1 MYEPYNSFMLRFI
14 LPIISLL
21 LIFNACTDRQ
31 QPLTELIDE
40 QLSFAAEQ
48 YKGMHAIVPAD
59 RLPRSTHME
68 TGELVTSDSRWW
80 CSGFFPGSLWYLY
93 DYTGDEVL
101 KEMAM
106 ARTALIEKEQYN
118 TGTHDLGFMIN
129 NSFGNGLRIAGIE
142 AYKPVMINGAY
153 SLMTRYNETVGCIK
167 SWDHGNWTFPVIID
181 NMMNL
186 EYLMWA
192 FRETGD
198 TTFYNVCISHS
209 EKTMDNH
216 FRDDY
221 SSCHLVDYDTITGEV
236 LGHQTVQGYADES
249 AWARGQAWGFYGFVT
264 MFRETGD
271 IRYLEQA
278 VRIADFMI
286 NHPNMPEDGVPYW
299 DFNAPDIPDAKRDA
313 SAGAILASGLIEL
326 SGYAA
331 AEDAETY
338 LDFAEKTVRSLASP
352 AYRADVGANNYFIL
366 KHSVGHLPKNS
377 EVDVPLTYADYYF
390 IEALMRLNALN

>member
-1 MYEPYNSFMLRFI
+1 MTRFSPFVI
-14 LPIISLL
+14 LLAL
-21 LIFNACTDRQ
+21 LIRSCSGSQ
-31 QPLTELIDE
+31 QPLDELIDE
-40 QLSFAAEQ
+40 QLRFAAEQ
-48 YKGMHAIVPAD
+48 YKGMHALVPAD
-59 RLPRSTHME
+59 RLPRSAHME
-68 TGELVTSDSRWW
+68 TGDLTTSDAGWW

-93 DYTGDEVL
+93 EYTGDKAL

-129 NSFGNGLRIAGIE
+129 NSYGNGLRIAGIE

-153 SLMTRYNETVGCIK
+153 SLMSRYNETVGCIR

-198 TTFYNVCISHS
+198 TTFYDVCISHS
-209 EKTMDNH
+209 EKTMENH
-216 FRDDY
+216 YRDDY
-221 SSCHLVDYDTITGEV
+221 SSYHLVDYDTISGEV
-236 LGHQTVQGYADES
+236 LVRQTVQGYADES
-249 AWARGQAWGFYGFVT
+249 AWARGQVWGFYGFVT

-271 IRYLEQA
+271 NMYLEQA
-278 VRIADFMI
+278 VNIAGFLL

-313 SAGAILASGLIEL
+313 SAGAILASGLVEL
-326 SGYAA
+326 SGYV
-331 AEDAETY
+331 EPQDAEAY
-338 LDFAEKTVRSLASP
+338 LAFAEKIVRTLASP
-352 AYRADVGANNYFIL
+352 EYRAEAGTNNYFIL

-390 IEALMRLNALN
+390 IEALTRLEALH